1 MTYIK
6 IALKSLLKQLGLQKI
21 PSLMTATSLEAS
33 LRRLAL
39 KNFCINTV
47 IDVGASNGCW
57 TAVVRRY
64 FPNAFFFLI
73 EANPCHA
80 DALLKFKQSK
90 ENVDFLM
97 AVAGDSV
104 GEIYFDG
111 SDPFGGVAMHEPT
124 SDALLKLPVV
134 TIDSVVTQNK
144 LSPPFFLKLDTHGF
158 EKPIFEGASQT
169 LQNTAL
175 IVVEVY
181 NFQIANDSLRFHEMC
196 QYLEGKGF
204 RCIDMC
210 DPLFRPAD
218 GILWQMDLF
227 FARADHPCF
236 DLKSWQ

>member
-1 MTYIK
+1 
-6 IALKSLLKQLGLQKI
+6 
-21 PSLMTATSLEAS
+21 MTATTLEAS
-33 LRRLAL
+33 LKRIAL
-39 KNFCINTV
+39 KNFQINTV

-57 TAVVRRY
+57 TDIVSHY
-64 FPNAFFFLI
+64 LPNAFFFLI
-73 EANPCHA
+73 EANPYHA
-80 DALLKFKQSK
+80 NALSNFKKSK
-90 ENVDFLM
+90 KNVDFTL

-104 GEIYFDG
+104 GEMYFDG
-111 SDPFGGVAMHEPT
+111 SDPFSGVAKREPS
-124 SDALLKLPVV
+124 SDTLLKLPSVS
-134 TIDSVVTQNK
+134 IDSIVLENK
-144 LSPPFFLKLDTHGF
+144 LVLPFFLKLDTHGF

>member
-1 MTYIK
+1 
-6 IALKSLLKQLGLQKI
+6 
-21 PSLMTATSLEAS
+21 MTATTLEAS
-33 LRRLAL
+33 LKRIAL
-39 KNFCINTV
+39 KNFQINTV

-57 TAVVRRY
+57 TDIVSHY
-64 FPNAFFFLI
+64 LPNAFFFLI
-73 EANPCHA
+73 EANPYHA
-80 DALLKFKQSK
+80 NALSNFKKSK
-90 ENVDFLM
+90 KNVDFIL

-104 GEIYFDG
+104 GEMYFDG
-111 SDPFGGVAMHEPT
+111 SDPFGGVAKREPS
-124 SDALLKLPVV
+124 SDTLLKLPSVS
-134 TIDSVVTQNK
+134 IDSIVLENK
-144 LSPPFFLKLDTHGF
+144 LVPPFFLKLDTHGF